1 MKGLYENK
9 IRRLGYELEEK
20 KSEVEECLSKIK
32 KTGKEGELEM
42 VRLLEDKGRLRLDI
56 KEEEVRH
63 QEEVAGLSQ
72 FYENQID
79 AERDAALSK
88 ETNIKQLLEG
98 ELDRL
103 RRIIEAKQKE
113 IEAILLHSKGL
124 KDNDNVRINSLIDLN
139 RELKEK
145 LAEIVLHYEREIELL
160 KIKVG
165 RLYEA
170 DIETLRNL
178 YIHQLEQLNN
188 ENAKLKDTIT
198 QTKDRLV
205 QEIDEKLLMRKD
217 YENRLNEMNI
227 KYDREHQQ
235 LHDLLVLAGKNFEN
249 AKSQTSIRD
258 IEHNSKLKRQN
269 TSIQGIVTEK
279 RSLENQIKNKN
290 KEIEELNL
298 RIQKMD
304 GYHKRDLEQL
314 QARLAEE
321 QGRYKKW
328 LDDQAK
334 VSKAAADEAEALRDV
349 NRQLEKK
356 LKDERE
362 AADRQLGT
370 KNAEIEEKRLKI
382 AHLEGA
388 VDELKR
394 QHGHLDSKLKV

>member
-205 QEIDEKLLMRKD
+205 QEID
-217 YENRLNEMNI
+217 
-227 KYDREHQQ
+227 
-235 LHDLLVLAGKNFEN
+235 
-249 AKSQTSIRD
+249 
-258 IEHNSKLKRQN
+258 
-269 TSIQGIVTEK
+269 
-279 RSLENQIKNKN
+279 
-290 KEIEELNL
+290 
-298 RIQKMD
+298 
-304 GYHKRDLEQL
+304 
-314 QARLAEE
+314 
-321 QGRYKKW
+321 
-328 LDDQAK
+328 
-334 VSKAAADEAEALRDV
+334 
-349 NRQLEKK
+349 
-356 LKDERE
+356 
-362 AADRQLGT
+362 
-370 KNAEIEEKRLKI
+370 
-382 AHLEGA
+382 
-388 VDELKR
+388 
-394 QHGHLDSKLKV
+394 